1 MLHVSYFCWG
11 GEWEGAHVSL
21 IVLCQDFILFAVL
34 IIRWGENISSRRTK
48 LQRAVYRDSECVQGK
63 WREQENRTAIFQERV
78 EWVNCEW
85 RIFPFL
91 KILRPHKWLVA
102 LSVDHWVTNASQ
114 FKIQEQIIFYGFQRF
129 KILYSG
135 PHVFQCWW
143 VWLPKIYYYFFLFLN
158 N

>member
-1 MLHVSYFCWG
+1 MYLISAGEGSGKELMSLWEFSARILSYSPCW
-11 GEWEGAHVSL
+11 SL
-21 IVLCQDFILFAVL
+21 DG
-34 IIRWGENISSRRTK
+34 GENISSRRAK

-85 RIFPFL
+85 QIFPFL
-91 KILRPHKWLVA
+91 KILRPHKWLVV

-129 KILYSG
+129 KIFYSG